1 MKGSNAGSVYRIK
14 SILHPLISTAEPF
27 AAIGGSGSD
36 TFLFP
41 GPSLSALGSFAS
53 IDGGSG
59 VNTLD
64 FTGMTDAIA
73 LNLAAGRVT
82 GVANLAGA
90 NVQSIVGGSNGDTFT
105 VTPSATTAFAIAGGN
120 PAPPTLPG
128 DSLIIVLSDGAAG
141 TTLGANLG
149 ASGYSGNYTFTN
161 RSAVDFSQIETLLPA
176 NQVAAS
182 DRDAGEFP
190 PVQTIVP
197 ANQAA
202 FAATATPTT
211 IAFGEASALGTT
223 GGSGTGAV
231 TYAVTTGASIC
242 SITAGTTLTG
252 IDVGTCT
259 LSATKAADANYLA
272 ASATVD
278 VIVSKASQS
287 PLAATATP
295 TTNADGDIF
304 ALGTIGGSGTS
315 AVTYAVTAGAG
326 SCSIAGSMLYGTGA
340 AGTCTVTATKGEDA
354 HYLAAMATVDVTV
367 VAATPVPTLSNWGS
381 ITLSGLLALLGL
393 ACVRRR
399 TDSMPP

>member
-1 MKGSNAGSVYRIK
+1 M
-14 SILHPLISTAEPF
+14 
-27 AAIGGSGSD
+27 
-36 TFLFP
+36 
-41 GPSLSALGSFAS
+41 
-53 IDGGSG
+53 
-59 VNTLD
+59 
-64 FTGMTDAIA
+64 
-73 LNLAAGRVT
+73 
-82 GVANLAGA
+82 
-90 NVQSIVGGSNGDTFT
+90 
-105 VTPSATTAFAIAGGN
+105 SAT
-120 PAPPTLPG
+120 
-128 DSLIIVLSDGAAG
+128 
-141 TTLGANLG
+141 
-149 ASGYSGNYTFTN
+149 
-161 RSAVDFSQIETLLPA
+161 
-176 NQVAAS
+176 AAS